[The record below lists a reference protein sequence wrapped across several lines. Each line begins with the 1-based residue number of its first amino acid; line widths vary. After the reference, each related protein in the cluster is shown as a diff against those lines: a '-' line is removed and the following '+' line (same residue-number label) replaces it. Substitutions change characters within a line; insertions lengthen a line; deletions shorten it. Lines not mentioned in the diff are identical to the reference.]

1 MFKEK
6 IQNLVKK
13 KVQGNNKK
21 NIENLVVFL
30 ILLIITV
37 MAINVIWNKEEEEEK
52 ENTANYKILA
62 ENTINSSNISE
73 DMEYD
78 LEDKLEDILS
88 KMTGVGKVKVLITYS
103 QTSSIVPMY
112 SQSESIN
119 VTEET
124 DSAGGT
130 RKQESSNINKEI
142 ITDGESNVVTQT
154 VVYPKVEGAI
164 VIAEGGANAQI
175 KSNIIQAV
183 SVVTGVATYKVQV
196 FEMER

>member
-1 MFKEK
+1 MLKEK
-6 IQNLVKK
+6 IQNSVKK
-13 KVQGNNKK
+13 KVQGSNKK

-30 ILLIITV
+30 ILLIITII
-37 MAINVIWNKEEEEEK
+37 AINVIWNKEEEEK

-78 LEDKLEDILS
+78 LEDKLADILS

-112 SQSESIN
+112 SQSESTN

-183 SVVTGVATYKVQV
+183 SVVIGVATYKVQV
-196 FEMER
+196 FEMEG

>member
-30 ILLIITV
+30 ILLIITII
-37 MAINVIWNKEEEEEK
+37 AINVIWNKEEEEK

-78 LEDKLEDILS
+78 LEDKLADILS
-88 KMTGVGKVKVLITYS
+88 KMTGVGKVKMLITYS
-103 QTSSIVPMY
+103 QTSAIVPMY
-112 SQSESIN
+112 SQSESTN

-196 FEMER
+196 FEMEG

>member
-1 MFKEK
+1 MLKEK
-6 IQNLVKK
+6 IQNSVKK
-13 KVQGNNKK
+13 KVQGSNKK
-21 NIENLVVFL
+21 NIENLVIFL
-30 ILLIITV
+30 ILLIITII
-37 MAINVIWNKEEEEEK
+37 AINVIWNKEEEEK

-78 LEDKLEDILS
+78 LEDKLADILS

-103 QTSSIVPMY
+103 QTSAIVPMY
-112 SQSESIN
+112 SQSESTN

-196 FEMER
+196 FEMEG

>member
-1 MFKEK
+1 MLKEK
-6 IQNLVKK
+6 IQNSVKK
-13 KVQGNNKK
+13 KVQGSNKK
-21 NIENLVVFL
+21 NIENLVIFL
-30 ILLIITV
+30 ILLIITII
-37 MAINVIWNKEEEEEK
+37 AINVIWNKEEEEK

-112 SQSESIN
+112 SQSESTN

>member
-30 ILLIITV
+30 ILLIITII
-37 MAINVIWNKEEEEEK
+37 AINVIWNKEEEEK

-78 LEDKLEDILS
+78 LEDKLADILS

-103 QTSSIVPMY
+103 QTSAIVPMY
-112 SQSESIN
+112 SQSESTN

-196 FEMER
+196 FEMEG

>member
-1 MFKEK
+1 MLKEK
-6 IQNLVKK
+6 IQNSVKK
-13 KVQGNNKK
+13 KVQGSNKK

-30 ILLIITV
+30 ILLIITII
-37 MAINVIWNKEEEEEK
+37 AINVIWNKEEEEK

-78 LEDKLEDILS
+78 LEDKLADILS

-112 SQSESIN
+112 SQSESTN

-196 FEMER
+196 FEMEG